1 MASAKEIQNR
11 KVNARLYP
19 IYKMI
24 SWDLLFY
31 YSIIYL
37 FLTQAKGFSASQVL
51 LAEAVFTSM
60 CLTIQIPVGILVEKI
75 GKKRSLVFANV
86 CMCLFTIVLIFLKTY
101 TQLFVAY
108 FLDAVGYVI
117 KCVCETNILYDS
129 LPKGKKRGS
138 LYSTLDGLGAS
149 RYYMVDAVTSLI
161 AGYAFIIN
169 PYLPIV
175 LCLIGNI
182 ISTILASKFKRI
194 QMPDDDVEEKTS
206 VKEYLWQLKNAVR
219 FTKKSKRIA
228 CLLIFFGL
236 TSGLIYNMTT
246 FRSGILEQ
254 VELPA
259 QYFGLVFAI
268 SQVAASLCSRM
279 QNLIQKKYKNTTL
292 AHLGIPLTVSCIII
306 GVLAL
311 GKISNI
317 KTYTIIVLFI
327 LQGAIKGVYNVL
339 IYRYLNNFTTKQIR
353 TKLATVRNIV
363 YNLFS
368 IAISLLGSALLQ
380 FSNASTAIII
390 IGISMTIIMV
400 VLLDYMKDKVGLKPE
415 NYTKD
420 DLKYST
426 LVLKK

>member
-279 QNLIQKKYKNTTL
+279 QNLIQKRYKNTTL

>member
-108 FLDAVGYVI
+108 FLDSVGYVI

-254 VELPA
+254 IELPA

-279 QNLIQKKYKNTTL
+279 QNLIQKRYKNTTL

-368 IAISLLGSALLQ
+368 IAMITFPPGARCLLILFKNVLYALSSEIY
-380 FSNASTAIII
+380 FSPYSNTPI
-390 IGISMTIIMV
+390 
-400 VLLDYMKDKVGLKPE
+400 KVI
-415 NYTKD
+415 
-420 DLKYST
+420 
-426 LVLKK
+426 